1 MVVDPETGV
10 DASSE
15 TAGESGH
22 LVRPSGLIWCWSFRH
37 IVAVCMSRAVVAFDR
52 STLLDKL
59 VWSKGQ
65 TEADDIAVCGWYM
78 LESGGVGS
86 TYTQKE
92 RFGRC
97 QVHPLI
103 LSLTTLYNR
112 LSPPVP

>member
-1 MVVDPETGV
+1 MVVDPESGV
-10 DASSE
+10 DAPSE

-22 LVRPSGLIWCWSFRH
+22 LVRPSGLIRCWSFRH

-65 TEADDIAVCGWYM
+65 TEADDIAVCGWCM

-86 TYTQKE
+86 TYTQK
-92 RFGRC
+92 RAVKALSGTLIFL
-97 QVHPLI
+97 PL
-103 LSLTTLYNR
+103 TALYKD
-112 LSPPVP
+112 